1 MNNLKIIWSVRSEC
15 GPNRERNEDSIFP
28 QKSGS
33 KDLPFKAAICDG
45 LGGHVKGEVASKI
58 ATDSMDTEENDVFK
72 IINNANNE
80 IAKYQKDNSNS
91 NGMGT
96 TMTAL
101 IIDANGLMQV
111 GHVGDSRC
119 YVLSNRIMVKLT
131 EDQNVPGY
139 QNVLEQALGTKDK
152 LDIQKVD
159 FQLSEGDVVFLCTD
173 GLYNEFGE
181 EYLKKKLQEGV
192 GADTLVGEALLQKPK
207 DNVSAIVINMVSKW
221 KLVK

>member
-1 MNNLKIIWSVRSEC
+1 MKNLKIIWSVRTEC
-15 GPNRERNEDSIFP
+15 GPNREKNEDAVFP
-28 QKSGS
+28 KKSGS

-45 LGGHVKGEVASKI
+45 LGGHVKGDIASQI
-58 ATDSMDTEENDVFK
+58 ATDSMDTEEDDVSK
-72 IINNANNE
+72 IINNANIKIIN
-80 IAKYQKDNSNS
+80 YQKDNSDS

-101 IIDANGLMQV
+101 IINEDGLMQV
-111 GHVGDSRC
+111 AHVGDSRC

-152 LDIQKVD
+152 LNIQKVD
-159 FQLSEGDVVFLCTD
+159 FQLNKGDVVFLCTD

-181 EYLKKKLQEGV
+181 EYLKKKLQDGV
-192 GADTLVGEALLQKPK
+192 GADTIVGEALSQKPK
-207 DNVSAIVINMVSKW
+207 DNVSAIVINMVSK
-221 KLVK
+221 